1 MTLEEQLKQINEAIT
16 AIEIGGQ
23 EYQIGSRRL
32 KRADLSLLY
41 ARQKDLQAQ
50 LNYENS
56 ENNLLANTYVGVF
69 DRR

>member
-1 MTLEEQLKQINEAIT
+1 MTLQEQLTQVNEAIA

-32 KRADLSLLY
+32 KRADLSILY
-41 ARQKDLQAQ
+41 KRQKELQSQLENENAQ
-50 LNYENS
+50 S
-56 ENNLLANTYVGVF
+56 NLFPNTFVSVF

>member
-1 MTLEEQLKQINEAIT
+1 MTIQEQLAQVNEAIA

-41 ARQKDLQAQ
+41 QRQKELETQIEHENLQ
-50 LNYENS
+50 S
-56 ENNLLANTYVGVF
+56 NLLANTYVSVF